1 MQTLTRLKADGTMR
15 FESQLKIGKKMRP
28 ALQESGCWTF
38 ADGIYTLQ
46 TLKSYGDDVD
56 VNDPIYKNTYR
67 VEKMDAKGMVLRD
80 MRQGGQT
87 ITARKMP
94 DGYRLPDR

>member
-1 MQTLTRLKADGTMR
+1 MG

-28 ALQESGCWTF
+28 ALIESGCWTF

-46 TLKSYGDDVD
+46 TLKSYGDEVD
-56 VNDPIYKNTYR
+56 VGDPIYKNTYR
-67 VEKMDAKGMVLRD
+67 VDKFDAKSMVLRD
-80 MRQGGQT
+80 MRHGGQA

-94 DGYRLPDR
+94 DGYRLPSR